1 MAKFDILADFSKSKG
16 SFLHDAKSGKNYLDL
31 FNMFSSVPIG
41 YGHGIFGDRFKK
53 EILDNATVKFS
64 KESFENYSFEA
75 FDKEFKDFA
84 LQDYAHRHYTNT
96 GALGVE
102 AAIKL
107 IYKKCGFKN
116 IAVIKNSFHGI
127 YGRADSLTTRFK
139 GINKRLDFLP
149 EQENIFS
156 ISNLDD
162 LKKIQKLGF
171 GKTRDICAVIVE
183 PIQCTFGDKYLE
195 SNFINELFVYCRSK
209 NIKVIFDEV
218 QTGFCAS
225 GKVWYYKNFE
235 FVPDILVFGKKAQV
249 SGVAFNDF
257 FYENDRTLSCTWDG
271 DVNDAIRCKYI
282 IEAIKKY
289 NLLENIKEK
298 GLSILNFLKSLG
310 LEARGIGGIICVD
323 LPTSETRNNLCD
335 ELFSSQVL
343 VNATGDKSIRLRP
356 NISISQKEVD
366 IFKEKFEHCLSSAII

>member
-1 MAKFDILADFSKSKG
+1 ME
-16 SFLHDAKSGKNYLDL
+16 YLVIDL
-31 FNMFSSVPIG
+31 
-41 YGHGIFGDRFKK
+41 KK

-195 SNFINELFVYCRSK
+195 SNFINELFAYCREQ
-209 NIKVIFDEV
+209 NIKVILMK
-218 QTGFCAS
+218 S
-225 GKVWYYKNFE
+225 K
-235 FVPDILVFGKKAQV
+235 L
-249 SGVAFNDF
+249 DF
-257 FYENDRTLSCTWDG
+257 
-271 DVNDAIRCKYI
+271 A
-282 IEAIKKY
+282 
-289 NLLENIKEK
+289 LLEKFGTIK
-298 GLSILNFLKSLG
+298 ILNSFQ
-310 LEARGIGGIICVD
+310 IY
-323 LPTSETRNNLCD
+323 
-335 ELFSSQVL
+335 
-343 VNATGDKSIRLRP
+343 
-356 NISISQKEVD
+356 
-366 IFKEKFEHCLSSAII
+366 